1 MSRNGPKTEESRAD
15 LLQLLTLLNEEL
27 IMELGNPLPREACL
41 PRLRDP
47 RCPASHNR
55 ALFDEREEEGGR

>member
-1 MSRNGPKTEESRAD
+1 

>member
-1 MSRNGPKTEESRAD
+1 MSRHGPKTKESEAD

-27 IMELGNPLPREACL
+27 IMELGKPLPREECL

-55 ALFDEREEEGGR
+55 ALFDRSENEGTR